1 MPKKKMKKP
10 SAKKAA
16 KKPAKKKPV
25 KKKAAKRPAKKVVKK
40 AAVRKAAPKPKV
52 MAKAPPQPP
61 LMKKPPAPLAAA
73 EQKVGMV
80 VHYYTHL
87 SVAVVKLEQGQL
99 QVGDTIHI
107 KGHTTDFKQTVESM
121 EIEHQK
127 IQRATAGQEFG
138 LKVVDHV
145 REHDEVYK
153 VIG

>member
-40 AAVRKAAPKPKV
+40 AAVRKAAPKSKV
-52 MAKAPPQPP
+52 TAKAPAQPP

-99 QVGDTIHI
+99 Q
-107 KGHTTDFKQTVESM
+107 SM

>member
-16 KKPAKKKPV
+16 QKPAKKKPV
-25 KKKAAKRPAKKVVKK
+25 KKKAAKRPVKKVVKK

-52 MAKAPPQPP
+52 MVKAPAQPP
-61 LMKKPPAPLAAA
+61 LMKKPPAPPAAA

-80 VHYYTHL
+80 IHYYTHL

-99 QVGDTIHI
+99 QVGNTIHI

-127 IQRATAGQEFG
+127 IPRATAGQEFG
-138 LKVVDHV
+138 LKVIDHV